1 MVQKAAKK
9 KQRDRQPK
17 KLTPMQRS
25 FALEYIVDL
34 NATRAAIRAGYSE
47 RTAAQLAYQLL
58 QNPLVAAEV
67 ARLQDEKALRIKM
80 DADRLAMRLFE
91 EADADIADL
100 YEKDGSLKPIHDWP
114 PIWRKGLV
122 TGIEIEE
129 QYDKDDE
136 DAETEF
142 EPQAHGGA
150 LKRNIKPRRATGRI
164 AKIKLSDRIKRLDLI
179 GRHINVQA
187 WKERKVIEADEPL
200 RLLAEQIAGNAIR
213 PKEE

>member
-1 MVQKAAKK
+1 MAKKAARK
-9 KQRDRQPK
+9 KQRDREPI
-17 KLTPMQRS
+17 KLTPMQRL

-67 ARLQDEKALRIKM
+67 ARLQDKKAQRIKM

-100 YEKDGSLKPIHDWP
+100 YEEDGSLKPIHDWP

-129 QYDKDDE
+129 QYEKDDE

-213 PKEE
+213 PKEG